1 MIELIF
7 ALVIMGIVFI
17 TLPVIL
23 IQNSDSV
30 EDNLIQES
38 IFLSSS
44 KMSQLL
50 TFQWDQN
57 SKEAG
62 IILSASDALRVSAL
76 GDDELDR
83 NVSDFRRGHFPEDKH
98 RRMTPANNERNATP
112 IGLEGLV
119 YDDIDDFDG
128 LTNFNIITA
137 PNVGG
142 YKKRYRGDVNVLYVN
157 DNTNYAAD
165 PVNFAF
171 TIADAG
177 GTTNLKMVETSI
189 VQDRTG
195 TGNWETSVLLR
206 AYVANIGETDYF
218 KRRY

>member
-1 MIELIF
+1 
-7 ALVIMGIVFI
+7 
-17 TLPVIL
+17 
-23 IQNSDSV
+23 
-30 EDNLIQES
+30 
-38 IFLSSS
+38 
-44 KMSQLL
+44 
-50 TFQWDQN
+50 
-57 SKEAG
+57 
-62 IILSASDALRVSAL
+62 
-76 GDDELDR
+76 
-83 NVSDFRRGHFPEDKH
+83 
-98 RRMTPANNERNATP
+98 MTPANNERNATP